1 MRGALYRMRQLCLG
15 IYISTY
21 MHVTTTSEEIKDLE
35 FERGQG
41 GAYGLV

>member
-1 MRGALYRMRQLCLG
+1 MRQLCLG

-21 MHVTTTSEEIKDLE
+21 MHVTTSEEIKDLE
-35 FERGQG
+35 FERSQE